1 MKAVSSGLVRLFPGG
16 RLHPYIRRGLVLLQ
30 GLILLGVGV
39 RWLLLGRIGEAA
51 LLAAVEVMGCLV
63 YWLWRVHVHLSD
75 VQAQTQAILDTAA
88 DGILAV
94 DEAGNIRSSNDA
106 VIRLFGH
113 RREEV
118 VGQHISLLLPELVR
132 SMAVPTP
139 AGWGVRTALG
149 RRQILGRRKDG
160 SLVRLELTV
169 GARQLAAGRTF
180 TVIVRD
186 QTELHRAEEELQ
198 HERNLLHCLMDS
210 VPDRIYFKDLESRF
224 TRINQALA
232 QVFGLSDPAQ
242 AVGRTDA
249 DFFTEEH
256 AGAAR
261 RDEQEVI
268 RTGWPILGKEER
280 EVWLDG
286 RVTWVSTTKLPL
298 FDHGNVVVGTFG
310 ISHDITERKKSE
322 EELRQ
327 AMEAA
332 RAANEAKSEF
342 LARMSHEIRTPMN
355 GIIGMTGLAL
365 ATPLTPE
372 QREYLQ
378 MAKSSAD
385 ALLGLLNDILDF
397 SRIEARKLELDSV
410 EFGLRD
416 LVGDALR
423 ALAVRAQEKGL
434 ELACRI
440 QPDMP
445 DRLIG
450 DPGRLRQVLLNLVG
464 NAIKFTDQGEVVVVA
479 SLAEE
484 AALQQAD
491 SRKALVEDPLPGRA
505 GEASRSSAEEIDFS
519 PVADLS
525 SSGSNL
531 RHKAEKLVYLHFAV
545 RDTGMG
551 ISREKQSLIF
561 DAFTQADTS
570 TTRKHGGTGLGLTI
584 SSHLVELMGGRIWL
598 ESQPGQGS
606 TFQFTARLALTTG
619 TASGLLP
626 PAHLAGVRVLVVD
639 DNATQRGIL
648 TEVLQGWRMQP
659 TAVEGALPALV
670 EMRRAATIG
679 EPYSLALL
687 DAHMPGT
694 DGFDLARQVK
704 SSALLSRATLVLL
717 TTTGRPG
724 DISRC
729 EELGINSHMLKP
741 IKHSE
746 LLATLLKALDR
757 ASRQLEPPAAL
768 VEPRAPGRSLRV
780 LLVEDNVINQKLGL
794 RLLEKQG
801 HTVVLAGNGREGLEL
816 LEKQPFDLVLMDV
829 QMPELDGLEA
839 TRLLRRREEGTSR
852 HVPVL
857 AMTAYAMKGDREK
870 CLEAGMDGY
879 LTKPIQPQELYGAIE
894 EVVQALNGAERK
906 AGCCCANG

>member
-1 MKAVSSGLVRLFPGG
+1 
-16 RLHPYIRRGLVLLQ
+16 LVLLL
-30 GLILLGVGV
+30 GLILLGVAV
-39 RWLLLGRIGEAA
+39 RWFTLGRISEAA
-51 LLAAVEVMGCLV
+51 LLVAMEILGLLA
-63 YWLWRVHVHLSD
+63 YWHWRVRVYLSD
-75 VQAQTQAILDTAA
+75 AQGQTQAILDTAV
-88 DGILAV
+88 DGILAI
-94 DEAGNIRSSNDA
+94 DEAGNIRSTNDA

-113 RREEV
+113 RREELL
-118 VGQHISLLLPELVR
+118 GQHISLLLPELTR

-160 SLVRLELTV
+160 SLVHLELTV
-169 GARQLAAGRTF
+169 GARHLAVGRTF
-180 TVIVRD
+180 TIIVRD

-210 VPDRIYFKDLESRF
+210 VPDRIYFKDLDSRF

-232 QVFGLSDPAQ
+232 QVFGLGDPGQ
-242 AVGRTDA
+242 AVGRSDF

-256 AGAAR
+256 ARAAR

-268 RTGWPILGKEER
+268 QTGWPVLGKEEK
-280 EVWLDG
+280 EVWPDG
-286 RVTWVSTTKLPL
+286 RVSWVLTTKLPL
-298 FDHGNVVVGTFG
+298 FDHAGAVVGTFG

-332 RAANEAKSEF
+332 RAASEAKSEF

-365 ATPLTPE
+365 TTPLTQE

-397 SRIEARKLELDSV
+397 SRIEARKLELDSI

-423 ALAVRAQEKGL
+423 TLAVRAQEKGL

-440 QPDMP
+440 QPGLP
-445 DRLIG
+445 DQLIG
-450 DPGRLRQVLLNLVG
+450 DPGRLRQVVLNLVG
-464 NAIKFTDQGEVVVVA
+464 NAIKFTDQGEVVVAA
-479 SLAEE
+479 SLAEGE
-484 AALQQAD
+484 ALPQRDD
-491 SRKALVEDPLPGRA
+491 SRKAPSEDPKPGRE

-519 PVADLS
+519 PAPDHPPS
-525 SSGSNL
+525 SITL
-531 RHKAEKLVYLHFAV
+531 RRKAEKFVCLHFAV

-551 ISREKQSLIF
+551 ISREKQALIF
-561 DAFTQADTS
+561 DAFTQADSS

-598 ESQPGQGS
+598 DSEPGRGS
-606 TFQFTARLALTTG
+606 TFQFTARLGLAVG
-619 TASGLLP
+619 TVEAVSP
-626 PAHLAGVRVLVVD
+626 PAQLAGVRVLIVD

-648 TEVLQGWRMQP
+648 SEVLQGWEMRP
-659 TAVEGALPALV
+659 TAVEGEAPALA
-670 EMRRAATIG
+670 EMRRGAADG
-679 EPYSLALL
+679 EPYPLVLL
-687 DAHMPGT
+687 DAHLPGT
-694 DGFDLARQVK
+694 DGFELARQ
-704 SSALLSRATLVLL
+704 LETNPGLSRATLVLL
-717 TTTGRPG
+717 TSAGRPG

-729 EELGINSHMLKP
+729 EELGIATYMLKP
-741 IKHSE
+741 IKQSE
-746 LLATLLKALDR
+746 LMTTLLQALDR
-757 ASRQLEPPAAL
+757 ASRRPDPPSSL
-768 VEPRAPGRSLRV
+768 LGPPPQGRPLRV

-801 HTVVLAGNGREGLEL
+801 HTVVVAGNGREGLEQ

-839 TRLLRRREEGTSR
+839 TRLLRHREQGTSR

-879 LTKPIQPQELYGAIE
+879 LTKPIQPQELYGALE
-894 EVVQALNGAERK
+894 QVAQALNGAGQK